1 VALFICWEFGH
12 RYEINSR
19 DNIYDDNAID
29 NVDNFNKTFPYLEI
43 TELDTRTEPKN
54 AVEITL
60 DENKSEIVIDKE
72 GDYILSGIMTGH
84 IIIDAKEQNVH
95 LFLNNVT
102 LKSEGGPAIIVPDN
116 SADKLVIT
124 VMDGTGNAIVDN
136 GDFRHFKD
144 YDAAIDAS
152 CDITI
157 NGTGALIVN
166 GYYKDAIH
174 SKDIVKVLD
183 GTYSIASKKNAIRGN
198 DGILISG
205 GNLMIESETNGL
217 MTSKKGS
224 DGRGNIVIDGGTHSI
239 IAGRYSL
246 VTTKAD
252 IYVYNCSIYDK
263 SIVAT
268 YDCAGENFIQEGC
281 VQ

>member
-1 VALFICWEFGH
+1 
-12 RYEINSR
+12 
-19 DNIYDDNAID
+19 
-29 NVDNFNKTFPYLEI
+29 
-43 TELDTRTEPKN
+43 
-54 AVEITL
+54 
-60 DENKSEIVIDKE
+60 
-72 GDYILSGIMTGH
+72 
-84 IIIDAKEQNVH
+84 
-95 LFLNNVT
+95 
-102 LKSEGGPAIIVPDN
+102 
-116 SADKLVIT
+116 
-124 VMDGTGNAIVDN
+124 MDGTGNAIVDN

>member
-1 VALFICWEFGH
+1 MSSH
-12 RYEINSR
+12 DYNQ
-19 DNIYDDNAID
+19 DNIYDNYAID
-29 NVDNFNKTFPYLEI
+29 NADDFNKTFPYLEI
-43 TELDTRTEPKN
+43 TELDTRTEPQN
-54 AVEITL
+54 AVEIAL
-60 DENKSEIVIDKE
+60 DENNNEIVIDKE
-72 GDYILSGIMTGH
+72 GDYILTGIMTGH

-102 LKSEGGPAIIVPDN
+102 IKSEGGPAIIVPDN

-136 GDFRHFKD
+136 GDYRHFND

-152 CDITI
+152 CDITF

-174 SKDIVKVLD
+174 SKDIVKLLD
-183 GTYSIASKKNAIRGN
+183 GTYSIASKKNAIKGN

-205 GNLMIESETNGL
+205 GKLMIESETNGL
-217 MTSKKGS
+217 MTSKKGA
-224 DGRGNIVIDGGTHSI
+224 DGRGNIVIDGGMHSI

-268 YDCAGENFIQEGC
+268 YDCAGENYIQEGC

>member
-1 VALFICWEFGH
+1 MYKMSTTEENTIASADFT
-12 RYEINSR
+12 
-19 DNIYDDNAID
+19 
-29 NVDNFNKTFPYLEI
+29 KTFPYLEI
-43 TELDTRTEPKN
+43 TELDMRTEPQN
-54 AVEITL
+54 AEEITL
-60 DENKSEIVIDKE
+60 DENRSEIVIDKE
-72 GDYILSGIMTGH
+72 GDYILTGVMSGRIV
-84 IIIDAKEQNVH
+84 IEAKEQNVH

-102 LKSEGGPAIIVPDN
+102 IKSEGGPAIMVPDN
-116 SADKLVIT
+116 CADKLVIT

-136 GDFRHFKD
+136 GDFRHFGD
-144 YDAAIDAS
+144 YEAAIDAS
-152 CDITI
+152 CDITF

-166 GYYKDAIH
+166 GYYKDAIR

-183 GTYSIASKKNAIRGN
+183 GTYSISSKKNAIRGN
-198 DGILISG
+198 DGILVNG

-217 MTSKKGS
+217 MTSKKGA
-224 DGRGNIVIDGGTHSI
+224 DGRGNLVINGGTHSI

-268 YDCAGENFIQEGC
+268 YDCAGENIIQEDC
-281 VQ
+281 IQ

>member
-1 VALFICWEFGH
+1 MYKMSTTEENTIASADFT
-12 RYEINSR
+12 
-19 DNIYDDNAID
+19 
-29 NVDNFNKTFPYLEI
+29 KTFPYLEI
-43 TELDTRTEPKN
+43 TELDMRTEPQN
-54 AVEITL
+54 AEEITL
-60 DENKSEIVIDKE
+60 DENRSEIVIDKE
-72 GDYILSGIMTGH
+72 GDYILTGTMTGH

-95 LFLNNVT
+95 LFLNNMT
-102 LKSEGGPAIIVPDN
+102 IKSEGGPAIMVPRN

-152 CDITI
+152 CDITF

-166 GYYKDAIH
+166 GYYKDAIR
-174 SKDIVKVLD
+174 SKDIVKILN
-183 GTYSIASKKNAIRGN
+183 GTYSISSKQNGIIGN
-198 DGILISG
+198 DGILVNG
-205 GNLMIESETNGL
+205 GNLMIESENNGL
-217 MTSKKGS
+217 KTLKKGA

-239 IAGRYSL
+239 IAGRYSF

-252 IYVYNCSIYDK
+252 LYVYNCSIYDK